1 MAIGKVN
8 AYATVEGPKV
18 DFGDIALNA
27 QKIQQADL
35 DRMKSMI
42 PEEKKSDFKIK
53 DLDTGIKKTGNGGYD
68 QTLTSFLADTLSEN
82 LEIDKEA
89 ERVGRYTPELIA
101 KKQKLQNEVTGLKG
115 LAEKFT
121 TDTIDFSKKLEEG
134 KLSSVDESRFD
145 IIEDIAAKRNLEIL
159 KDDSGNT
166 VFKVRMVGDD
176 GSFLSDSEGKPLY
189 KTFNDRGVARDSITK
204 YELENGALFGNSI
217 KELDRAKTIG
227 AIQNNLKLRTEV
239 RDPKGTLITTKTFL
253 SDEDEAS
260 LNNQINGVLSNYDNL
275 ASYLYSLDREK
286 YATPKTM
293 EQYKKDGDIDFAV
306 KAMSDSVK
314 AGLGF
319 QTKEDRVR
327 PNVTNINLGDDNK
340 KLGLQTVNIPNTI
353 QKYVSK
359 DASRFIVIQQAK
371 PTTSSFSV
379 YNLKGDKGYELRPG
393 SILTGFTKGSDGSA
407 IVRVFQ
413 PTSKSAS
420 MIKNKEADLAR
431 QIAKGNLTD
440 EQAEFELSSYS
451 LGVDGNVQYYRA
463 PNITV
468 DGMLPKGAS
477 YKDALKDI
485 TGKVR

>member
-1 MAIGKVN
+1 
-8 AYATVEGPKV
+8 
-18 DFGDIALNA
+18 
-27 QKIQQADL
+27 
-35 DRMKSMI
+35 
-42 PEEKKSDFKIK
+42 
-53 DLDTGIKKTGNGGYD
+53 
-68 QTLTSFLADTLSEN
+68 
-82 LEIDKEA
+82 
-89 ERVGRYTPELIA
+89 
-101 KKQKLQNEVTGLKG
+101 
-115 LAEKFT
+115 
-121 TDTIDFSKKLEEG
+121 
-134 KLSSVDESRFD
+134 
-145 IIEDIAAKRNLEIL
+145 
-159 KDDSGNT
+159 
-166 VFKVRMVGDD
+166 
-176 GSFLSDSEGKPLY
+176 
-189 KTFNDRGVARDSITK
+189 
-204 YELENGALFGNSI
+204 
-217 KELDRAKTIG
+217 
-227 AIQNNLKLRTEV
+227 
-239 RDPKGTLITTKTFL
+239 
-253 SDEDEAS
+253 
-260 LNNQINGVLSNYDNL
+260 
-275 ASYLYSLDREK
+275 
-286 YATPKTM
+286 M

-306 KAMSDSVK
+306 KAMNDSVK

-319 QTKEDRVR
+319 QNKEDRVR
-327 PNVTNINLGDDNK
+327 PNITNINLGDDNK

-379 YNLKGDKGYELRPG
+379 YNLKGDKSYELRPG

-451 LGVDGNVQYYRA
+451 LGIDGNVQYYRA

-477 YKDALKDI
+477 YTGALKDI